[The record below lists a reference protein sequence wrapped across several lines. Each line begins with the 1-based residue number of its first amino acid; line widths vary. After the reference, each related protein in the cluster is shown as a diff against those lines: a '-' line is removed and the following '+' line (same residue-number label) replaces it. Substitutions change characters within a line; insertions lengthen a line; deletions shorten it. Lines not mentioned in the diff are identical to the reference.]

1 MRDKGNSSFLKTM
14 IMCEI
19 KEKKMTNSKEL
30 MVLDLTDL
38 AVVAMTLF

>member
-1 MRDKGNSSFLKTM
+1 M